1 MSSGIGPSFI
11 GAIQAS
17 LSVLLTIFYGVIA
30 SQFNLLNSDAA
41 RQVSKACVK
50 IFLPALLMTKLGD
63 QLSIEVVGRYLP
75 ILLWAVVC
83 NILSICVGKLLEKTL
98 PRSWEMPAWTTPAI
112 AFNNTT
118 SMPLLLIQALEKT
131 GILSSIL
138 IPGGSDSMDDAVQR
152 AKTYFLI
159 NTMVSNSITFALG
172 PKLLSADAEDAPS
185 GEGKSVESDSESG
198 DEEDGGADE
207 HTSLLPSPV
216 LRRGRRAS
224 RKVYSHLSSI
234 HQSLPHPVQVVLHH
248 IAPFANAPV
257 FGAAAGFIL
266 GLTPPLKKA
275 FFADPF
281 EGGFFSAWITT
292 SLQNIGDLFASL
304 QVIVVGV
311 KLAEAMRKVKRGD
324 DDSDSDDG
332 KSGAVPWRAATIV
345 LLIRFFIWP
354 AVAVSTIWMLAKH
367 TGVLSEDP
375 ILVFCMMLMPAGPP
389 ALKLMALA
397 EVNDSSEN
405 QKLAVAKFLAF
416 AYAVSPLMALTV
428 VASLKATENVA

>member
-1 MSSGIGPSFI
+1 MSSSGLGPAFI

-30 SQFNLLNSDAA
+30 SQFNLLNSDAG

-63 QLSIEVVGRYLP
+63 QLSIDVVGRYLP
-75 ILLWAVVC
+75 ILLWAVIC
-83 NILSICVGKLLEKTL
+83 NTLSICVGKLLEKTL

-172 PKLLSADAEDAPS
+172 PKLLSADAEDPPS
-185 GEGKSVESDSESG
+185 GKSAEDDSESD
-198 DEEDGGADE
+198 DEEDGGANE
-207 HTSLLPSPV
+207 RTSLLPSPV

-224 RKVYSHLSSI
+224 RKVHSHLRAI

-257 FGAAAGFIL
+257 FGAAAGFII
-266 GLTPPLKKA
+266 GLTPPLKTA

-324 DDSDSDDG
+324 DSDSDDDD
-332 KSGAVPWRAATIV
+332 KSGAVPWRATTIV

-354 AVAVSTIWMLAKH
+354 AVGVSAIYMLAKH

-397 EVNDSSEN
+397 EVNNSSEN

>member
-1 MSSGIGPSFI
+1 MSSSGLGPAFI

-17 LSVLLTIFYGVIA
+17 LSVLLTISYGVIA
-30 SQFNLLNSDAA
+30 SQFKLLNSDAG

-50 IFLPALLMTKLGD
+50 IFLPALLMTKLGA
-63 QLSIEVVGRYLP
+63 QLSIDVVGRYLP
-75 ILLWAVVC
+75 ILLWSVVC
-83 NILSICVGKLLEKTL
+83 NTLSICLGKLLEKTL
-98 PRSWEMPAWTTPAI
+98 PQSWEMPAWTTPAI

-138 IPGGSDSMDDAVQR
+138 MPGGNDSLDDAVQR

-185 GEGKSVESDSESG
+185 GKSADEDSESD
-198 DEEDGGADE
+198 DEEDGNANE

-216 LRRGRRAS
+216 MRRGRRAS
-224 RKVYSHLSSI
+224 RKVESHLRAI
-234 HQSLPHPVQVVLHH
+234 YQSLPHPVQVVLHH

-257 FGAAAGFIL
+257 FGAAAGFII
-266 GLTPPLKKA
+266 GLTPPLKTA

-324 DDSDSDDG
+324 DSDSDDD
-332 KSGAVPWRAATIV
+332 KSGAVPWRATTLV

-354 AVAVSTIWMLAKH
+354 AVAISAIWMLVKN

-428 VASLKATENVA
+428 VGSLKATENVA